1 MRVRLRLV
9 VLALA
14 GAMVA
19 STPAALAVGP
29 GNPLSPGLP
38 QEQATIPTTTTSP
51 PTAPTTSASGGSS
64 LSGGG
69 IAAIAVGAL
78 AILGGISVYIW
89 RDARRR
95 APVRQGAAAAAAAA
109 GAGGRP
115 GSKPKAKPRKL
126 SAAERRRR
134 KRGRA
139 R

>member
-1 MRVRLRLV
+1 VRVRLRLA

-19 STPAALAVGP
+19 TTPAALAVGP
-29 GNPLSPGLP
+29 GNPLSPALP

-51 PTAPTTSASGGSS
+51 PPVLTTSASGASS
-64 LSGGG
+64 LSGSG

-95 APVRQGAAAAAAAA
+95 APVRQSAAAAAA

>member
-1 MRVRLRLV
+1 MRVRLRLA

-14 GAMVA
+14 GAMVVT
-19 STPAALAVGP
+19 TPAALAVGP
-29 GNPLSPGLP
+29 GNPLSPALP

-51 PTAPTTSASGGSS
+51 PTVLTTSASGSSS
-64 LSGGG
+64 LSGTG

-95 APVRQGAAAAAAAA
+95 APVRQSAAAA